1 MAVQGKR
8 RPAGGGT
15 AKSAGSSRQ
24 ISDNPMMSFL
34 VPMMLIGVVIIM
46 IIPIPPLLL
55 DILLSFNISLSLV
68 ILFVSLYLGRPLEF
82 SSYPSLIL
90 MTTLFRL
97 AMNISTTRL
106 ILLHGNSG
114 PDAAGSVIK
123 AFGSFVLGGNYAIGV
138 IIFIIITMINFSVIT
153 KGSGRIAEV
162 AARFTLDAMPG
173 KQMAIDSDLNSGLIT
188 EAEAKQARKDL
199 AAEAEF
205 YGSMDGASKF
215 VRGDAVAGI
224 MITIVNIAG
233 GFFIGIVQGGM
244 DWKRAA
250 ETYTILSVGD
260 GLVAQ
265 IPALIVSTSAGL
277 IVARA
282 ASGADLGSE
291 VTGQLTKNS
300 RPLFLT
306 AGISAFFSLV
316 PGLPFFPFMILAAS
330 TLMMGLNSKRGEPE
344 AEAKSAA
351 NAPGLAMAGDQTNLP
366 PPSGSTE
373 EVKKLLGV
381 DLLEL
386 EVGYELVPLV
396 ESSTGGELIER
407 IRSLRRQFA
416 IDLGFIV
423 PPIHIRDNVRLQ
435 PNQYRLMLKGNPIA
449 SGNIMRHNFLAMDP
463 GGIETKIPGIPTK
476 EPAFGL
482 DALWINAADKERA
495 QMAGYTVV
503 DPTTVITTHVTE
515 LIKSYAHEILG
526 RSEVQVLLDNLS
538 AEHPKLVEE
547 VVPTVIPLGTVQQVL
562 SSLLRENV
570 SIRDLRTVMETLA
583 DWGPSVKSPER
594 LTDHVRRAL
603 ARSITAK
610 HVADNGILSLVSLA
624 PTTER
629 VLTDSLQISDTGS
642 FLAIEPSVAQK
653 LISQLKAAAE
663 RFAQTGTSPI
673 LLAPATI
680 RAALFSFTERF
691 IPGFTILSH
700 QEILPSTKVQSLG
713 VVGIDR

>member
-1 MAVQGKR
+1 MAAVAKKR
-8 RPAGGGT
+8 PGNT
-15 AKSAGSSRQ
+15 RQ
-24 ISDNPMMSFL
+24 TPKVTDNPLMSFV
-34 VPMMLIGVVIIM
+34 VPTLLIGVVIIM

-123 AFGSFVLGGNYAIGV
+123 AFGTFVLGGNYAIGV
-138 IIFIIITMINFSVIT
+138 VIFIIITMINFSVIT

-188 EAEAKQARKDL
+188 EADAKQMRKDL
-199 AAEAEF
+199 SAEAEF

-224 MITIVNIAG
+224 MITMVNIAG
-233 GFFIGIVQGGM
+233 GFFVGIIQGGM

-250 ETYTILSVGD
+250 ETYTLLSIGD

-291 VTGQLTKNS
+291 VSWQLTKNS

-306 AGISAFFSLV
+306 SGVSAFFSLV

-330 TLMMGLNSKRGEPE
+330 TLVMGLNSRKKEPTAEAKE
-344 AEAKSAA
+344 AEAAT
-351 NAPGLAMAGDQTNLP
+351 GLAMSGGQTNLP
-366 PPSGSTE
+366 PPPGSTE

-416 IDLGFIV
+416 VDLGFIV

-449 SGNIMRHNFLAMDP
+449 TGTIMRHNFLAMDP

-515 LIKSYAHEILG
+515 LIKSHAHEILG

-547 VVPTVIPLGTVQQVL
+547 VVPTVLTLGTIQQVL

-583 DWGPSVKSPER
+583 DWGPAVKSPER

-610 HVADNGILSLVSLA
+610 HVAENGILSLVSLA

-629 VLTDSLQISDTGS
+629 ILSDSLQISDTGS

-653 LISQLKAAAE
+653 LIAQLKAAAE